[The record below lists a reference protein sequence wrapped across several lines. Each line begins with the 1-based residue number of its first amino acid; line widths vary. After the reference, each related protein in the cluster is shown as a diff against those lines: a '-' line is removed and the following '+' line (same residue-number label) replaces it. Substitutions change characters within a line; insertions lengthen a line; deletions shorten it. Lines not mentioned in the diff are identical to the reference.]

1 MKKKVLIFGIGGF
14 VGAYLAKEFNGHGY
28 QVFGSDIKKTDS
40 IPEYVDFRGGDLLN
54 ANGIRTMILDI
65 QPTHI
70 VNLAAISSVGLSWKI
85 PQKTIAV
92 NVEGTLNILE
102 AARQCAEKPRVLLI
116 GSSEEY
122 AVTDCPINEQCEINA
137 NNPYGISK
145 MMQERF
151 SELYRHRYDMK
162 IYHVRPFNHT
172 GVGQAPT
179 FVIPSWC
186 KQAAEIARSGK
197 PGVMRVGNLAVK
209 RDFSNV
215 KDIVRAYRMVVESDD
230 CNIVYN
236 IGSGQAIS
244 LKNLLD
250 FIISLSSQPITI
262 EIDSMLYRPADNPVI
277 WCDNRLI
284 KEQLDWKPECSI
296 FDTIQEMYESML
308 YQELSA
314 N

>member
-1 MKKKVLIFGIGGF
+1 MKKRVLIFGIGGF
-14 VGAYLAKEFNGHGY
+14 VGAYLAKEFYGHGY

-40 IPEYVDFRGGDLLN
+40 IPEFVDFRNGDLLN
-54 ANGIRTMILDI
+54 ADGIRTMVLDI

-92 NVEGTLNILE
+92 NVEGALNILE
-102 AARQCAEKPRVLLI
+102 AARQCAEMPRVLLI

-122 AVTDCPINEQCEINA
+122 AVTDLPINEQCEINA

-151 SELYRHRYDMK
+151 TELYRHRYSMK

-172 GVGQAPT
+172 GIGQAAT

-186 KQAAEIARSGK
+186 KQAAEIAKSGK
-197 PGVMRVGNLAVK
+197 PGVMRVGNLTVK

-215 KDIVRAYRMVVESDD
+215 KDIVRAYRMVVESDN
-230 CNIVYN
+230 CENVYN
-236 IGSGQAIS
+236 IGSGKAVALSDMLEYIV
-244 LKNLLD
+244 
-250 FIISLSSQPITI
+250 SLSSQSITVETDPALI
-262 EIDSMLYRPADNPVI
+262 RLADNPI
-277 WCDNRLI
+277 ICCDSSYIRRELGW
-284 KEQLDWKPECSI
+284 EPEYSI
-296 FDTIQEMYESML
+296 FDTAK
-308 YQELSA
+308 ELFNFYLA
-314 N
+314 G